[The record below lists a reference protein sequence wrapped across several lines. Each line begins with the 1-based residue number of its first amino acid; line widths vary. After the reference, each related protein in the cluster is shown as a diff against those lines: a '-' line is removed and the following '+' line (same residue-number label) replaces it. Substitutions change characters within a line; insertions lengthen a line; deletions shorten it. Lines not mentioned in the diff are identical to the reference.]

1 MRQPIEF
8 EKKGGRKSASTTCP
22 QLKVNLRQVLQ
33 EFTAGDP
40 MRMGVLWT
48 NLSLCELSR
57 RLRELGT
64 PASP

>member
-1 MRQPIEF
+1 
-8 EKKGGRKSASTTCP
+8 
-22 QLKVNLRQVLQ
+22 VNLRQLLA

-40 MRMGVLWT
+40 MRAGVLWT

-64 PASP
+64 PNGC